1 MSVLPSVSRRR
12 PAFTLIE
19 LLVVI
24 AIIAILIGLLLPAVQ
39 KVREAAAR
47 MACGNNLKQLALAVH
62 NHATNNND
70 FMPVYFGVQTNGTPS
85 YAWWPAQ
92 HRSKIY
98 GGWFAHILPYVEQD
112 NVYNKCSAEVL
123 ASAMNEPTWT
133 TPPGGGGGGV
143 NCDTYNGGVT
153 YCYYTGGG
161 GGAGYTPHGIWVP
174 GIHNTSYK
182 VLQCTSDPS
191 REQDGM
197 IYGGSWGGTNYAAN
211 FNAFAGRMAKT
222 YTIWSGPQKVNSAKD
237 GGSNTILFSEHYQ
250 TCDRLSRIGLYS
262 WWYSDFGIDWYQVP
276 NTNMFQ
282 VNPPESECVN
292 WQAQSGH
299 TGGILCALMDG
310 SVKFVT
316 GGISPQTWS
325 NGMMPNDGNTMGSDW

>member
-1 MSVLPSVSRRR
+1 MSRSSSVSRRR
-12 PAFTLIE
+12 SAFTLIE

-47 MACGNNLKQLALAVH
+47 MACGNNMKQLALAVH
-62 NHATNNND
+62 NHSLNNND

-85 YAWWPAQ
+85 YAWSPVQ
-92 HRSKIY
+92 NRSKVY

-112 NVYNKCSAEVL
+112 NIYNKVAAEVQ
-123 ASAMNEPTWT
+123 ASAMNEPTYS
-133 TPPGGGGGGV
+133 TPPSGGGV
-143 NCDTYNGGVT
+143 NCDTYNGGYV
-153 YCYYTGGG
+153 YCIGSGGSG
-161 GGAGYTPHGIWVP
+161 GSGYTPHGIWVP

-191 REQDGM
+191 RQQDGM
-197 IYGGSWGGTNYAAN
+197 IYGGSWGGTNYAGN
-211 FNAFAGRMAKT
+211 FNAFAGRNAKN
-222 YTIWSGPQKVNSAKD
+222 YTIWSGPQKINYPKD
-237 GGSNTILFSEHYQ
+237 GTTNTILLSEHYQ

-262 WWYSDFGIDWYQVP
+262 WFYSDFGIDWYQVP

-299 TGGILCALMDG
+299 SGGIMTALMDG

-316 GGISPQTWS
+316 AGISPQTWA

>member
-1 MSVLPSVSRRR
+1 MSRQRS
-12 PAFTLIE
+12 AFTLIE

-62 NHATNNND
+62 NHAANNND
-70 FMPVYFGVQTNGTPS
+70 FMPVYFGVQTNGQPS

-112 NVYNKCSAEVL
+112 NVYNKCAAEVL
-123 ASAMNEPTWT
+123 AAGMNEPSWT
-133 TPPGGGGGGV
+133 TPPSGGGGGIQ
-143 NCDTYNGGVT
+143 CDTYNGGVT
-153 YCYYTGGG
+153 YCYYTGGS

-182 VLQCTSDPS
+182 VLQCTADPT

-197 IYGGSWGGTNYAAN
+197 IYGGSWGGTNYAGN

-222 YTIWSGPQKVNSAKD
+222 YTIWSGPQKINSAKD
-237 GGSNTILFSEHYQ
+237 GSSNTILLSEHYQ

-262 WWYSDFGIDWYQVP
+262 WWHSNFGIDWYQVP

-282 VNPPESECVN
+282 VNPAESECVN

-299 TGGILCALMDG
+299 TGGIMTALMDG

-316 GGISPQTWS
+316 GGISPQTWA
-325 NGMMPNDGNTMGSDW
+325 NGMMPSDGNTMGSDW